1 MLPLHAGRDRH
12 LASRQFFLISTLRQ
26 RSRHFRL
33 GQQRAPFTVEALE
46 SAAGNTGNTDNY
58 LAPPNHFQPTVRPMN
73 ETGNLQRKGRKGR
86 NPPTTIR
93 RPRFINDIGHFA
105 APCTALSAPV
115 RRTVAWRKPADT
127 PCTNFSSGNC
137 PQFCC
142 LTHGVQSTSK
152 PVAEIAENAE
162 IAGGP
167 GRPFSHRP
175 PSPSIPT
182 GVLGLEHGKIEGTG
196 RRCGQERQW

>member
-86 NPPTTIR
+86 KPLEQFAVRDSSAISDTSLPLAPRCR
-93 RPRFINDIGHFA
+93 RRFGAQWLGANRQILPAQTFHRETVRSFA
-105 APCTALSAPV
+105 VS
-115 RRTVAWRKPADT
+115 
-127 PCTNFSSGNC
+127 
-137 PQFCC
+137 
-142 LTHGVQSTSK
+142 
-152 PVAEIAENAE
+152 
-162 IAGGP
+162 
-167 GRPFSHRP
+167 
-175 PSPSIPT
+175 PT
-182 GVLGLEHGKIEGTG
+182 GCSPPQNWTAPH
-196 RRCGQERQW
+196 W